1 MSTLITKYYI
11 PGYLVRSTVI
21 LREEGGGGNV
31 LSLPSTPG
39 SSGELKVDGSV
50 YAATYRVYNGGLPLH
65 STVRWEVTDEYVEF
79 HRIPTSKDQ

>member
-11 PGYLVRSTVI
+11 SDYLVGNTVI
-21 LREEGGGGNV
+21 LREEGGGNV

-39 SSGELKVDGSV
+39 RTGELKVDGSV
-50 YAATYRVYNGGLPLH
+50 YAATYRVYHGGLPLH